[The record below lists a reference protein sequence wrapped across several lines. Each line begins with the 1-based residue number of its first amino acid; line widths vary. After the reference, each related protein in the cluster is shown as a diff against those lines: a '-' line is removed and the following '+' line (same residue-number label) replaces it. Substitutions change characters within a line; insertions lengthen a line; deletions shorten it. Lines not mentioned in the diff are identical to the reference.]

1 MARVLV
7 VEDDFDAREA
17 IAARLREAKHRVV
30 TAHDATAALAMVKQ
44 IGSPDVY
51 VVDVGLPSMDGYEFV
66 RRATAG
72 ERSVPTVYLT
82 RRSAVRT
89 QGEQPGE
96 TFLIKPVPTRDL
108 LDTIQ
113 TLIDQKVAESG
124 QLDPGW

>member
-17 IAARLREAKHRVV
+17 IAARLREAEHRVV

-44 IGSPDVY
+44 IGNPDVY
-51 VVDVGLPSMDGYEFV
+51 VVDVGLPSMDGFEFV

-72 ERSVPTVYLT
+72 ERAVPTVYLT
-82 RRSAVRT
+82 RRSAVRS

-96 TFLIKPVPTRDL
+96 TFLTKPVPTRDL

-124 QLDPGW
+124 QLEPGW